1 MNQSI
6 LLQCRQ
12 HSTERFP
19 YCKHAQILT
28 TILITCI
35 DACYSVCIPHNKYSS
50 QYNSALK
57 RCRREV
63 KCKQT
68 AKTLWFLNK
77 TATVSPLTELILGP
91 DHSFETLE
99 FSVQF
104 YLWVSVNHFV
114 KHDTVLRD
122 SLCLQLI
129 DSV

>member
-12 HSTERFP
+12 HSTERCP
-19 YCKHAQILT
+19 YCKHAQILIRGP
-28 TILITCI
+28 TILITSI
-35 DACYSVCIPHNKYSS
+35 DACYNVCIPHNKYSS

-68 AKTLWFLNK
+68 AKTLRFLNK
-77 TATVSPLTELILGP
+77 TPTVSPLTELILGP

-104 YLWVSVNHFV
+104 YLWVPVNHFV
-114 KHDTVLRD
+114 KHDTILRD
-122 SLCLQLI
+122 SL
-129 DSV
+129 SSTY